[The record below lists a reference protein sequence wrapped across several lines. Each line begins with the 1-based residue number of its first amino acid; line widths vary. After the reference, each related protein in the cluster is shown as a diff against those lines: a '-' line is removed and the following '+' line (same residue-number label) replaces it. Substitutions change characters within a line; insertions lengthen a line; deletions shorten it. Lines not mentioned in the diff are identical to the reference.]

1 MNFIKGKNR
10 NQMMF
15 STLEIKIEQDNPV
28 RFVAAIVEHLD
39 LSQLGFVVKKLKT
52 EGRPAFESKL
62 FLKIYLYGYLYGFR
76 SSRRLEME
84 FIRNMELQCSYNYTN
99 FIELKNVNGKIA
111 LIMTVYNIRHCTSIL
126 GIAKLINR
134 IKNWTP
140 DYRRILFSFFNTTSL
155 KTLSTM
161 ENFGCKLAA

>member
-1 MNFIKGKNR
+1 MDFIKGKNR
-10 NQMMF
+10 HQQVF
-15 STLEIKIEQDNPV
+15 STLEMKIKQDNPV
-28 RFVAAIVEHLD
+28 LWEDASIEHLE
-39 LSQLGFVVKKLKT
+39 LNHLGFVVKKLKT

-62 FLKIYLYGYLYGFR
+62 FLKIYLYGYLNGIR

-84 FIRNMELQCSYNYTN
+84 FIRNMELQCSYNHTN
-99 FIELKNVNGKIA
+99 IIELKNVNGKIA

-140 DYRRILFSFFNTTSL
+140 DYRRILFLTRL
-155 KTLSTM
+155 H
-161 ENFGCKLAA
+161 